1 MPNEPGCVAVVD
13 DDPIMGESLQRALE
27 LEGWRAVW
35 WHTGKTALDGMSELC
50 PDLVLCDIRLPDMDG
65 EEVFRATNARA
76 LAPPF
81 IFMTAFGQID
91 QAVALIRAGAQDYLT
106 KPFELASLFQKV
118 RGSMSL
124 RVGDAAQGALGVSAS
139 MRGIE
144 ALLRRLA
151 SRSLPILFTGE
162 TGTGKEVCA
171 RFLHGVSPA
180 ATEPFMAVNCA
191 AIPSDLLE
199 SEVFG
204 HERGAF
210 SGAHQRHLGYAERA
224 RGGVLFL
231 DEIAA
236 MPLALQAKLLRVLE
250 ERSFHR
256 VGGEGPISLKAR
268 IVCATSERL
277 DDQTRRGAFRED
289 LLYRINAVTVDVPPL
304 RERPEDISWLLS
316 RYFSLFTEQA
326 ETGLRGISSMA
337 EDIALSHPWR
347 GNVRELRN
355 RVERAVT
362 LSTGPWV
369 MPADIFPEVR
379 SIMFDAV
386 DPMVSLAAVR
396 DAAEKRQI
404 ERVLRETAGHI
415 GVAAKRLEISRT
427 TLWEKMR
434 RYGIEPDRAIE

>member
-13 DDPIMGESLQRALE
+13 DDPIMGKSLQRALE

-35 WHTGKTALDGMSELC
+35 WHTGKTAVDGMFELC

-65 EEVFRATNARA
+65 EEVFRATNART

-91 QAVALIRAGAQDYLT
+91 QAVALVRAGAQDYLT
-106 KPFELASLFQKV
+106 KPFELTSLFRKV
-118 RGSMSL
+118 REVLSL
-124 RVGDAAQGALGVSAS
+124 RVRDGGQGALGMSKS

-151 SRSLPILFTGE
+151 PRSLPVLFTGE

-171 RFLHGVSPA
+171 RFLHAASPA
-180 ATEPFMAVNCA
+180 AMEPFVAVNCA
-191 AIPSDLLE
+191 AIPADLLE
-199 SEVFG
+199 SELFG

-236 MPLALQAKLLRVLE
+236 MPLTLQAKLLRVLE

-256 VGGEGPISLKAR
+256 VGGESPIPLKAR
-268 IVCATSERL
+268 IVCATSASL
-277 DDQTRRGAFRED
+277 DGEVRRGAFRED
-289 LLYRINAVTVDVPPL
+289 LLYRINAVTVELPPL

-316 RYFSLFTEQA
+316 RYFSLFAEQA
-326 ETGLRGISSMA
+326 ETELRGISSMA
-337 EDIALSHPWR
+337 EEVALSHLWR

-355 RVERAVT
+355 RVERAVN
-362 LSTGPWV
+362 LANGPWI
-369 MPADIFPEVR
+369 MPADIFPELGNAVL
-379 SIMFDAV
+379 DGV
-386 DPMVSLAAVR
+386 DPMLPLAAVR

-404 ERVLRETAGHI
+404 ERVLRQTAGHV

-434 RYGIEPDRAIE
+434 RYGIEPDRTVE

>member
-1 MPNEPGCVAVVD
+1 
-13 DDPIMGESLQRALE
+13 
-27 LEGWRAVW
+27 
-35 WHTGKTALDGMSELC
+35 
-50 PDLVLCDIRLPDMDG
+50 
-65 EEVFRATNARA
+65 
-76 LAPPF
+76 
-81 IFMTAFGQID
+81 
-91 QAVALIRAGAQDYLT
+91 
-106 KPFELASLFQKV
+106 
-118 RGSMSL
+118 
-124 RVGDAAQGALGVSAS
+124 
-139 MRGIE
+139 
-144 ALLRRLA
+144 
-151 SRSLPILFTGE
+151 
-162 TGTGKEVCA
+162 
-171 RFLHGVSPA
+171 
-180 ATEPFMAVNCA
+180 
-191 AIPSDLLE
+191 
-199 SEVFG
+199 
-204 HERGAF
+204 
-210 SGAHQRHLGYAERA
+210 
-224 RGGVLFL
+224 
-231 DEIAA
+231 
-236 MPLALQAKLLRVLE
+236 
-250 ERSFHR
+250 

-304 RERPEDISWLLS
+304 RERPEDISWLLA

-362 LSTGPWV
+362 LSTGPWI

-379 SIMFDAV
+379 SVMFDAV

-415 GVAAKRLEISRT
+415 GVAAKRLGISRT

-434 RYGIEPDRAIE
+434 RHEIEPDRTIE

>member
-1 MPNEPGCVAVVD
+1 MLNEPGCVAVVD

-35 WHTGKTALDGMSELC
+35 WHTGKTAVDGMFELC
-50 PDLVLCDIRLPDMDG
+50 PDVVLCDIRLPDMDG
-65 EEVFRATNARA
+65 EEVFRATNART

-91 QAVALIRAGAQDYLT
+91 QAVALVRAGAQDYLT
-106 KPFELASLFQKV
+106 KPFELASLFRKV
-118 RGSMSL
+118 REVLSL
-124 RVGDAAQGALGVSAS
+124 RVRDGGQSALGMSKS

-151 SRSLPILFTGE
+151 PRSLPVLFTGE

-171 RFLHGVSPA
+171 RFLHAASPA

-191 AIPSDLLE
+191 AIPADLLE
-199 SEVFG
+199 SELFG

-236 MPLALQAKLLRVLE
+236 MPHALQAKLLRVLE

-256 VGGEGPISLKAR
+256 VGGESPIPLKAR
-268 IVCATSERL
+268 IVCATSASL
-277 DDQTRRGAFRED
+277 DRELRRGAFRED
-289 LLYRINAVTVDVPPL
+289 LLYRINAVTVALPPL

-326 ETGLRGISSMA
+326 ETELRGISSMA
-337 EDIALSHPWR
+337 EEIALSHPWR

-355 RVERAVT
+355 RVERGVNLAN
-362 LSTGPWV
+362 GPWI
-369 MPADIFPEVR
+369 MPADIFPEL
-379 SIMFDAV
+379 SNALLDGV
-386 DPMVSLAAVR
+386 DPMPPLAAVR

-434 RYGIEPDRAIE
+434 RYGIEPDRTVE